1 MWDWVTGI
9 RIRLSFSITL
19 SDTATLHPS
28 MTSGGLERID
38 RLGWKCVLSIELF
51 LLKKMDKIIR
61 DICFGKKLFYCTL
74 KKSFFFFLEII
85 ESQ

>member
-51 LLKKMDKIIR
+51 LLKKMDQILKIFVSEKN
-61 DICFGKKLFYCTL
+61 CFIAL
-74 KKSFFFFLEII
+74 
-85 ESQ
+85 